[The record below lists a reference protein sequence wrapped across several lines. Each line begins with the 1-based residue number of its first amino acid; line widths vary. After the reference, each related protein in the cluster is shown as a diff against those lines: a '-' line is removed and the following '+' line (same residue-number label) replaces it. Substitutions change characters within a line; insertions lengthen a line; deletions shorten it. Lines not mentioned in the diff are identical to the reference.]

1 MPPSFSVRLPSDS
14 GMNRISKTPP
24 GPSGREHPLLLL
36 SALLVVG
43 GLMIFVHLSY
53 RNFGFRESAVPEIT
67 APWTT
72 ASAREAQRR
81 HTRDEV
87 IGANLGLPPASGDNA
102 RWQSFLSAVK
112 WNGDHRPE
120 VLAALRHRLEI
131 PGADSVKSDGFTE
144 VQRLAMETAFGLFPT
159 ELEPEMRQ
167 IFLTDTDPKRL
178 AMAGAW
184 LARMDSGA
192 ANRKSLEDSLRARKP
207 DWAMQPQLLAL
218 VTGLR
223 APRTEIMR
231 QRPPLNDLLRAP
243 FGGRPVIFSLQRIDR
258 RFAGR
263 AVVRSADGSFL
274 VEPDGTP
281 FSALQ
286 FALSV
291 SGLPGT
297 LTNGNTPCGIF
308 GIEEFGH
315 TGNTAIGPSE
325 TIVLGLPLEYDK
337 TWTEARYEDLLPES
351 WKSWWPI
358 REAWW
363 AGQAGRFEILAH
375 GTAIDP
381 EPWTG
386 TVFAG
391 LTPSHGCL
399 TCDESWDPSTGR
411 RLASEQARLTT
422 ALRRAGGP
430 PAWLVVVEIDAAA
443 RPVTR
448 EDVGKLL
455 K

>member
-1 MPPSFSVRLPSDS
+1 MEEPESSLTPASQ
-14 GMNRISKTPP
+14 NPP
-24 GPSGREHPLLLL
+24 GPSGMERPLLILC
-36 SALLVVG
+36 ALLLVC
-43 GLMIFVHLSY
+43 GLMVYIRLSY
-53 RNFGFRESAVPEIT
+53 EDFPLRESSESEVT
-67 APWTT
+67 ASWTT
-72 ASAREAQRR
+72 AAAREAQR
-81 HTRDEV
+81 HHIRDEV
-87 IGANLGLPPASGDNA
+87 IGANLELPSASGANA
-102 RWQSFLSAVK
+102 RWLSFLSAVK
-112 WNGDHRPE
+112 WNGDRRPE
-120 VLAALRHRLEI
+120 VLAALRRRLEFSGTSY
-131 PGADSVKSDGFTE
+131 PKSRGSTE
-144 VQRLAMETAFGLFPT
+144 VLRLAMETGFGLFPT

-178 AMAGAW
+178 ATAGAW
-184 LARMDSGA
+184 LARFDNSA
-192 ANRKSLEDSLRARKP
+192 AHRKSLEDSLTARRP
-207 DWAMQPQLLAL
+207 DWEKRPQLLAL

-223 APRTEIMR
+223 TPRADVIR
-231 QRPPLNDLLRAP
+231 QRPPLADLLRAP
-243 FGGRPVIFSLQRIDR
+243 FDGRPVIFSLQRVDR

-263 AVVRSADGSFL
+263 AVVRAADGSFL

-281 FSALQ
+281 FSASQ

-308 GIEEFGH
+308 EIQEFGH
-315 TGNTAIGPSE
+315 TKNTAIGPSE

-337 TWTEARYEDLLPES
+337 SWTEARYDSLLPDS

-381 EPWTG
+381 SPWTK

-411 RLASEQARLTT
+411 RLTSEQTRLTA
-422 ALRRAGGP
+422 ALRRVGGP
-430 PAWLVVVEIDAAA
+430 PAWLVLIEIDNTT
-443 RPVTR
+443 RPVTP
-448 EDVGKLL
+448 EDVERLVN
-455 K
+455 